1 MTEKIAGIF
10 FDFGGTLFDYY
21 PSNIEMWIKIA
32 KRLGVDISL
41 DDPRIREGMRK
52 QSTEFERL
60 GKPFSQIS
68 KTELHTLNC
77 HVLAAL
83 EIDGKDAQPI
93 IDAEFTAREEG
104 TMFQLYSDAPETLR
118 KIKQM
123 GIKIGLLS
131 NTTKRLAALRRPTM
145 EENGILHF
153 FDTIILSVEVG
164 FEKPQKEIFQIA
176 LQKLGINNPAQA
188 MHVGDSP
195 ITDVKGARNAGLIPV
210 LFDPI
215 DLYPIEN
222 VIKISALSDILQ
234 YLK

>member
-1 MTEKIAGIF
+1 
-10 FDFGGTLFDYY
+10 
-21 PSNIEMWIKIA
+21 
-32 KRLGVDISL
+32 
-41 DDPRIREGMRK
+41 
-52 QSTEFERL
+52 
-60 GKPFSQIS
+60 
-68 KTELHTLNC
+68 
-77 HVLAAL
+77 
-83 EIDGKDAQPI
+83 
-93 IDAEFTAREEG
+93 
-104 TMFQLYSDAPETLR
+104 
-118 KIKQM
+118 
-123 GIKIGLLS
+123 
-131 NTTKRLAALRRPTM
+131 M